1 MADMDRIYEHK
12 MIRLK
17 YASAYFKALSKI
29 QAREKMNTLNEYVE
43 LTSGE
48 NEALIYYLNDNEKY
62 VSRRSR

>member
-48 NEALIYYLNDNEKY
+48 NEALMYYLNDNEKY